1 MISSEIAA
9 YSLCLEPRTLGE
21 RPLPFFIFIYLYGTP
36 GEIRT
41 HVKRFRRP
49 LPDPLDYESIYLE
62 QHVEFESTL
71 FQLGRMVPYLLGEC
85 CKFGAAGR
93 SRILDPL
100 ITNQVLYQL
109 SYVPI

>member
-1 MISSEIAA
+1 MISFEIAA

-62 QHVEFESTL
+62 RPTGFEPVL
-71 FQLGRMVPYLLGEC
+71 FQLGRMVPYLLGE
-85 CKFGAAGR
+85 GR
-93 SRILDPL
+93 KLLPKRIK
-100 ITNQVLYQL
+100 TNN
-109 SYVPI
+109 